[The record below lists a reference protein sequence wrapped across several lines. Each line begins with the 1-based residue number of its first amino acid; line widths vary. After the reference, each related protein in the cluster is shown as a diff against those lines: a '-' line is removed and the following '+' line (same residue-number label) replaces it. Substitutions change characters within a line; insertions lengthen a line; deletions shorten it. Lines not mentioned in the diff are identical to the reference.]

1 MVVAECLPSPH
12 PSKYIFK
19 KKGGGGVTRTDIEM
33 ELWCHDILGISCTY
47 GLHTMGW
54 TSGDRKSIEDG
65 KQKDQINRESVLL
78 GSLVLEDKAEV
89 SIIEMYKIM
98 KSYDKVKGEL

>member
-1 MVVAECLPSPH
+1 MYLC
-12 PSKYIFK
+12 
-19 KKGGGGVTRTDIEM
+19 
-33 ELWCHDILGISCTY
+33 Y

-54 TSGDRKSIEDG
+54 PSGDRKSIEDG

>member
-1 MVVAECLPSPH
+1 
-12 PSKYIFK
+12 
-19 KKGGGGVTRTDIEM
+19 
-33 ELWCHDILGISCTY
+33 
-47 GLHTMGW
+47 MGW